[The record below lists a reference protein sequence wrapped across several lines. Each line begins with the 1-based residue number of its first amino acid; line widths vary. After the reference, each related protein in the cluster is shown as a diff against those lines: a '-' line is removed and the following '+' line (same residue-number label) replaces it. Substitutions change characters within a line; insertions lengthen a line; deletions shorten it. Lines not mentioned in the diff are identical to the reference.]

1 MPEAM
6 EAQNETTSLSF
17 DEVLEDLRHFEE
29 SAPTEQPGEAE
40 PSLDLEKLVEE
51 SPKPEPP
58 APPEALPLNLSE
70 KERVLRK
77 VLGEKYKQGDEE

>member
-17 DEVLEDLRHFEE
+17 DEVLEDLRHYEG